1 MKIVTQVGNLGYI
14 YAGVEMDLGL
24 KDKVIM
30 VAAASKGLGYGI
42 AQAVA
47 QEGAR
52 VSIASRT
59 EMDIMQA
66 ARRLQGETGTQVL
79 GAVMDAT
86 NVDSILNWVQAT
98 QTHFGGVDGLVVN
111 AGGPPAGGFDNF
123 TDSDW
128 QAAFELTLL
137 SSVRMIRAVL
147 PSMRGRGGGSILA
160 ITSSSIKEPIDIL
173 LLSNVMRSGVVSLVK
188 SLSRQLAPE
197 QIRVNNLV
205 PGRIDTERVQAL
217 DKLGAQRM
225 GSSPEA
231 QKARQESLIPWGRYG
246 TIAEFGRAGA
256 FLLSDAASYI
266 TGETLIVDGG
276 AMRTVW

>member
-1 MKIVTQVGNLGYI
+1 
-14 YAGVEMDLGL
+14 MDLGL
-24 KDKVIM
+24 QGKVIM

-47 QEGAR
+47 QEGAL
-52 VSIASRT
+52 VSIGSRSQT
-59 EMDIMQA
+59 AIQQA
-66 ARRLQGETGTQVL
+66 AHQLQAESGSQVL
-79 GAVMDAT
+79 GFVMDAT
-86 NVDSILNWVQAT
+86 DPSSIAAWAQAT
-98 QTHFGGVDGLVVN
+98 QIHLGGIDGLVVN

-123 TDSDW
+123 TDDDW

-147 PSMRGRGGGSILA
+147 PSMRQHGGGSILT
-160 ITSSSIKEPIDIL
+160 ITSSSVKEPIDIL

-197 QIRVNNLV
+197 KIRVNNLV
-205 PGRIDTERVQAL
+205 PGRIDTDRVKTLDGLTAER
-217 DKLGAQRM
+217 LGQSAA
-225 GSSPEA
+225 A
-231 QKARQESLIPWGRYG
+231 QKAYQESLVPWGRYG
-246 TIAEFGRAGA
+246 TIQEFGQAGA

>member
-1 MKIVTQVGNLGYI
+1 MV
-14 YAGVEMDLGL
+14 DLGL

-42 AQAVA
+42 AQAAA

-52 VSIASRT
+52 VSIGSRT
-59 EMDIMQA
+59 KGEIRAAAQQLQA
-66 ARRLQGETGTQVL
+66 ETGVEVL
-79 GAVMDAT
+79 ATVFDAR
-86 NVDSILNWVQAT
+86 DGRSILNWVAAT
-98 QTHFGGVDGLVVN
+98 RSQYGRIDGLVVN
-111 AGGPPAGGFDNF
+111 AGGPPAGGFDDF
-123 TDSDW
+123 DDDDW

-147 PSMRGRGGGSILA
+147 PSLREQGGGSIVT
-160 ITSSSIKEPIDIL
+160 ITSSSVKEPIDIL

-188 SLSRQLAPE
+188 SLSHQLAAE
-197 QIRVNNLV
+197 NIRVNNLV
-205 PGRIDTERVQAL
+205 PGRIDTDRVRSL
-217 DKLGAQRM
+217 DAITAEKTGR
-225 GSSPEA
+225 STTE
-231 QKARQESLIPWGRYG
+231 QKAAQESQIPWGRYG
-246 TIAEFGRAGA
+246 TIQEFGRAGA